1 MEKLLKLLGLLV
13 LTIPLAI
20 LKAFVVSKVWALT
33 VVPMFHAPEIT
44 KWQAF
49 AITYLVSTMMINGHD
64 YSADKEI
71 DEVVGNYIGQAVA
84 LLLTWG
90 VATLIFG

>member
-13 LTIPLAI
+13 LTIPLAV
-20 LKAFVVSKVWALT
+20 LKAFVVTKVWALT
-33 VVPMFHAPEIT
+33 VVPMLHAPEIT

-49 AITYLVSTMMINGHD
+49 AITYLVSTMMINGHN
-64 YSADKEI
+64 YSETKETG
-71 DEVVGNYIGQAVA
+71 EALGKMIGKAVA